1 MFNSPRRR
9 GNVRV
14 FLFIGN
20 VARTVQC
27 QAASG
32 AQASSQGQGHS
43 AQRTIFVGSTFGF
56 FSDSCFYQSKCCK
69 SRIFR
74 NNLQSSKRTCLHQNF
89 SVCSPSV
96 HSEPPAIFSVL
107 HFCAMAFA
115 LEHPHMQI
123 DPDWCPAG
131 LLPKWSQIIYCCLF
145 LLHYKNHA
153 YA

>member
-9 GNVRV
+9 DNVRV
-14 FLFIGN
+14 VLFIGN

-43 AQRTIFVGSTFGF
+43 AQRTIFVGSPFGF

-96 HSEPPAIFSVL
+96 HSEPPAVFSVAFSCDG
-107 HFCAMAFA
+107 FCPGASAHANQSWLMSSRAPPQMEPNYLLLFISPAF
-115 LEHPHMQI
+115 
-123 DPDWCPAG
+123 
-131 LLPKWSQIIYCCLF
+131 
-145 LLHYKNHA
+145 
-153 YA
+153 